1 MNEKQD
7 MATISMF
14 QRLVISFVIILFLAH
29 CGKEEENASNIKN
42 KETVS
47 KRTSPDLSQAI
58 KLRLEGKP
66 DEAVKILSTI
76 NQSEPNLPEVLT
88 QLARALFEAK
98 KFELAA
104 FRFDQANS
112 SLKDSPLFKEAGLS
126 YEYAEDFAS
135 AIDRYTN
142 HLSRNDGDSQIW
154 LRLARLLVLEGKN
167 TAALNAFSKGSD
179 QSTYHD
185 CVSMA
190 NLYYEKKLLPQA
202 EHWFRQASIKGQQSS
217 PLPMI
222 GLLRIKLLKKEEE
235 VAESLILE
243 IEKSFPGSIEETDL
257 DKETANLLK
266 KRNLVKL
273 LQVGTVSSEM
283 SVSEIANFLL
293 NPSSNIKQEKVLANS
308 KIPPLQT
315 TEGPEQ
321 DALVKFEDNNN
332 SAPES
337 LASAFAAPSGSSDDT
352 IQETSSLE
360 AAKEAYLSRRYQ
372 DCLVLAR
379 KFINKDNTNPEAW
392 RLCSQAHYQ
401 MGEVKEAEMTILEAV
416 RHAPKNLEIRLD
428 YLRMARETLD
438 PKRYLEEL
446 ERARESFP
454 DSIDLIWE
462 LARRYHL
469 VERMPVTASILYRQI
484 LDLTSEQDELHK
496 KTQMELLKLRE
507 P

>member
-1 MNEKQD
+1 MNEKHH
-7 MATISMF
+7 MAIISMF
-14 QRLVISFVIILFLAH
+14 QKLVISFVIILFLTN
-29 CGKEEENASNIKN
+29 CDKEKENASVIKN
-42 KETVS
+42 NVTVT
-47 KRTSPDLSQAI
+47 KQTLPDLSQAI

-66 DEAVKILSTI
+66 NEAVKILSAI
-76 NQSEPNLPEVLT
+76 NQSNPNLSEVLT

-135 AIDRYTN
+135 AIDRYKN
-142 HLSRNDGDSQIW
+142 HLSRNESDSQIW

-179 QSTYHD
+179 QTTYHD
-185 CVSMA
+185 CLSMA

-202 EHWFRQASIKGQQSS
+202 EHWFQQAYLKGEQSS

-222 GLLRIKLLKKEEE
+222 GLLRIKLLKEEEE
-235 VAESLILE
+235 VAEGLILE

-257 DKETANLLK
+257 DEETANLLK
-266 KRNLVKL
+266 TRNMVKL
-273 LQVGTVSSEM
+273 LQVGVLSSEM

-293 NPSSNIKQEKVLANS
+293 NSSFKTKKEKVLANS

-315 TEGPEQ
+315 TEGTEQ
-321 DALVKFEDNNN
+321 DVPLQFEDNND
-332 SAPES
+332 SSQES
-337 LASAFAAPSGSSDDT
+337 LASVFGAPIQSDYSTQESST
-352 IQETSSLE
+352 LE
-360 AAKEAYLSRRYQ
+360 AAKEAFLSRRYQ

-379 KFINKDNTNPEAW
+379 KFINKDNKNPEAW

-428 YLRMARETLD
+428 YLRMARETLA

-454 DSIDLIWE
+454 ESIDLIWE

-496 KTQMELLKLRE
+496 KIQMELLKLRE